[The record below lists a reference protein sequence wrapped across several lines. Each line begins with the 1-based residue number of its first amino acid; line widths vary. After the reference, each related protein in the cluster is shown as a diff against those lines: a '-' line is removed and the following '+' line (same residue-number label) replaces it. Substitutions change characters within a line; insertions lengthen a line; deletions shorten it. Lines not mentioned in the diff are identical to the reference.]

1 MADQNGK
8 KTKQGD
14 SPVNLDT
21 AKQAEKKRK
30 VGITETC
37 LRDAHQSI
45 MATRLRTSDML
56 PICEALD
63 EVGYNS
69 LEMWGGATFDS
80 AMRFLDEDPWE
91 RLREIRKRVKK
102 TKLQM
107 LLRGQNLVGYRHYA
121 DDVVREFVKRM
132 VANGIDIVR
141 IFDALN
147 DLRNMEV
154 AADQVKR
161 EGAHL
166 QLSISYTISP
176 VHTLELFAKQARD
189 MADMGADSI
198 AIKDM
203 AGLMTPVAA
212 RQLVTAIKAKV
223 DLPVQLHTHYTTG
236 LAAMTY
242 LEGLESGADI
252 CDCAISPFA
261 MGTSQPATEAMVAA
275 LADGPL
281 DTGLSLEKLLP
292 VANHFSH
299 LREKYQKI
307 IMGVSGVD
315 INILLYQIP
324 GGMYSNLQSQLKEG
338 NQLDKLQEVLE
349 EVPRVRKEMGYPP
362 LVTPTSQIVGTQAAL
377 NVMVGER
384 WKMIPKEVRN
394 YFLGQYGRTPA
405 PVDKEIQKK
414 ATDGE
419 TPITCRPADNIQ
431 PEMEKLRKEVGAWVL
446 QPEDVLSYA
455 MFPQVAKDF
464 LPKKFARET
473 KTNIGLEEPITEGAY
488 PV

>member
-1 MADQNGK
+1 MADQAGK
-8 KTKQGD
+8 NDTLTQTEKT
-14 SPVNLDT
+14 
-21 AKQAEKKRK
+21 RK

-45 MATRLRTSDML
+45 MATRLRTSDMI

-63 EVGYNS
+63 DVGYYS

-80 AMRFLDEDPWE
+80 AMRFLGEDPWE
-91 RLREIRKRVKK
+91 RLREIRKRVRK
-102 TKLQM
+102 TKLQV

-121 DDVVREFVKRM
+121 DDVVREFVKRI
-132 VANGIDIVR
+132 VGNGIDIVR

-161 EGAHL
+161 ENAHL
-166 QLSISYTISP
+166 QLAISYTISP
-176 VHTLELFAKQARD
+176 VHTLELFARQARD

-203 AGLMTPVAA
+203 AGLLTPVAA

-223 DLPVQLHTHYTTG
+223 DLPIQLHTHYTAG
-236 LAAMTY
+236 FAAMAY
-242 LEGLESGADI
+242 LEGLESGADV
-252 CDCAISPFA
+252 CDCAISPFS
-261 MGTSQPATEAMVAA
+261 MGTSQPATETIVAA
-275 LADGPL
+275 LAGGPL

-292 VANHFSH
+292 VASYFSMIK
-299 LREKYQKI
+299 EKYHKI

-315 INILLYQIP
+315 INILFYQVP
-324 GGMYSNLQSQLKEG
+324 GGMYSNLQSQLKESG
-338 NQLDKLQEVLE
+338 SLDKLREVLE
-349 EVPRVRKEMGYPP
+349 EVPRVREEMGYPP

-377 NVMVGER
+377 NVIVGER
-384 WKMIPKEVRN
+384 WKTIPKEVKN

-405 PVDKEIQKK
+405 PVDREIQKK
-414 ATDGE
+414 ATGGE
-419 TPITCRPADNIQ
+419 APITCRPADNI
-431 PEMEKLRKEVGAWVL
+431 PSELEKLRKLAGAWIL

-455 MFPQVAKDF
+455 MFPQIAKEF
-464 LPKKFARET
+464 LPRKFARET